1 MVRIFQR
8 RRRTKGI
15 HPAHKLILNFLTAR
29 VLGNSL
35 LGCDKPIL
43 LLKTAYGGRNLA
55 VDFRPPSSGKG
66 NYPGIKPIHYG
77 WEYRQMITDILDT
90 LHNYLPSI
98 VPGYD
103 DNVGYELAG
112 FVWFQGWN
120 DMLNWPMVA
129 EYEYNLANL
138 IRDVREDLEAPDMPF
153 IIGELGMHGIEPKG
167 RGSDRVLAMRKAER
181 GVTLQ
186 DEFRNST
193 LFVPTAQYAVNN
205 GTNYNKGFH
214 YNGRA
219 DTYCHIGHAFGEA
232 MLHLICKKN
241 EKEGE
246 SEQEIK
252 FSQLRGGVSSS
263 VV

>member
-1 MVRIFQR
+1 MVRKFQR

-15 HPAHKLILNFLTAR
+15 HPVPKLTLNFMTAR
-29 VLGNSL
+29 VLGDSL
-35 LGCDKPIL
+35 LGCDEPIL
-43 LLKTAYGGRNLA
+43 LLKTAWGGRNLA
-55 VDFRPPSSGKG
+55 FDFRPPSSGKG
-66 NYPGIKPIHYG
+66 NYSGIKPMHYG

-90 LHNYLPSI
+90 LNNHLPSI
-98 VPGYD
+98 VPGYND
-103 DNVGYELAG
+103 DIGYELAG

-120 DMLNWPMVA
+120 DMLDWGMVA

-138 IRDVREDLEAPDMPF
+138 IRDVREDLEAHNMPF
-153 IIGELGMHGIEPKG
+153 IIGELGMGGIDPEG
-167 RGSDRVLAMRKAER
+167 RRILAMRKAER
-181 GVTLQ
+181 GVALQ

-205 GTNYNKGFH
+205 GTTYNGDYH

-232 MLHLICKKN
+232 MLQLIGKKE

-246 SEQEIK
+246 LEEE
-252 FSQLRGGVSSS
+252 V
-263 VV
+263 